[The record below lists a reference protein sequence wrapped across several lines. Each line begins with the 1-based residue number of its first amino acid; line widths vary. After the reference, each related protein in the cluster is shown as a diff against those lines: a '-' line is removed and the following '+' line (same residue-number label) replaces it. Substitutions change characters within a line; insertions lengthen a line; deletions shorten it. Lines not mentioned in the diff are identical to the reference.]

1 MPYSIALCI
10 APVSD
15 NQVRMIRGV
24 LQYISE
30 HPDLRV
36 YKEGALPYLSWDRLS
51 AWRGDGVIATTEN
64 EERQTL
70 LRKMSKLCVSV
81 TGHLAPVP
89 DLPAVL
95 SDNEA
100 IGRAAAEHLLDQGLQ
115 QFSYAGNFN
124 WYTDRMRFK
133 GFETAVESAGHSCS
147 KIDVKMKRRKSRQA
161 IDVFEVDQAKLASH
175 LEKLDTPKGI
185 GVAHDE
191 FAHEVVTLCQHIG
204 KQIPYDCCVV
214 GVNDHR
220 LICETTD
227 PSISSVRQQA
237 ERIGYE
243 AASTLHAML
252 QDNADTERVKLLPP
266 GEVVVRRSSDFLA
279 VEDPVVRE
287 AIHEIRRFCGNP
299 ITAEDIADKLPVT
312 RRTLDKRFTAVVGHP
327 PAEEIRL
334 SRIRLAK
341 DLLRN
346 TDLQIVSV
354 GMRCGFESTSGFIRA
369 FRESTGTTPRRYRVH
384 LGT

>member
-1 MPYSIALCI
+1 MSFSIALCI

-36 YKEGALPYLSWDRLS
+36 YKEGALPFLSWERLS

-64 EERQTL
+64 EQRQML
-70 LRKMSKLCVSV
+70 LTKMTKPCVSV
-81 TGHLAPVP
+81 TGHVAPHP
-89 DLPAVL
+89 DLPVVL

-100 IGRAAAEHLLDQGLQ
+100 LGRAMAEHLLDQGLRD
-115 QFSYAGNFN
+115 FTFAGNPD
-124 WYTDRMRFK
+124 WYTDRMRQK
-133 GFETAVESAGHSCS
+133 GFQATIEAAGGSCQT
-147 KIDVKMKRRKSRQA
+147 IDLKLKRRKTNQA
-161 IDVFEVDQAKLASH
+161 PDVFEIDQARLKKQLAKLAS
-175 LEKLDTPKGI
+175 PNGI
-185 GVAHDE
+185 GTAHDE
-191 FAHEVVTLCQHIG
+191 FAHDIVTSCQDIG
-204 KQIPYDCCVV
+204 KNVPYDFCVV

-227 PSISSVRQQA
+227 PSISSIRQQA

-243 AASTLHAML
+243 AAATLHALL
-252 QDNADTERVKLLPP
+252 QGVKPKERVRLISP
-266 GEVVVRRSSDFLA
+266 GDVVVRRSSDFVA
-279 VEDPVVRE
+279 VDDPVVRD
-287 AIHEIRRFCGNP
+287 AIHEIRRYCGHP
-299 ITAEDIADKLPVT
+299 ITVEAIADKLPVT
-312 RRTLDKRFTAVVGHP
+312 RRTLDKRFTAAIGHP

-334 SRIRLAK
+334 SRIRLAR

-346 TDLQIVSV
+346 TNLQIVAI

-369 FRESTGTTPRRYRVH
+369 FRELTGTTPRRFRADQA
-384 LGT
+384 